1 LSCDDYISTFANKNI
16 KAPPTLP
23 LSVEQVKL
31 DSLTET
37 SVVKQQ
43 EFEEADSDSEL
54 VSPEG
59 KDTIDAHV
67 DIIQERY
74 DQIAK
79 FRMKHQINY
88 ENPFRPEG
96 ELSKEA
102 ETIVDA
108 IQSGNCQNIQI
119 TPEGGHRR
127 YVYSGLNPD
136 SPEQELQEL
145 VGGSISECDIIS
157 GDGDI
162 TDNGTNQSGIGK
174 IVAKESL
181 EPGKNS
187 TNATVEV
194 HKSIITPSQTQ
205 DVSIVVIPE
214 KKSGCCVIL

>member
-1 LSCDDYISTFANKNI
+1 MIF
-16 KAPPTLP
+16 
-23 LSVEQVKL
+23 
-31 DSLTET
+31 
-37 SVVKQQ
+37 
-43 EFEEADSDSEL
+43 
-54 VSPEG
+54 
-59 KDTIDAHV
+59 
-67 DIIQERY
+67 
-74 DQIAK
+74 
-79 FRMKHQINY
+79 
-88 ENPFRPEG
+88 
-96 ELSKEA
+96 
-102 ETIVDA
+102 
-108 IQSGNCQNIQI
+108 
-119 TPEGGHRR
+119 R

-181 EPGKNS
+181 EPGNNS

-214 KKSGCCVIL
+214 KKTGCCIIL

>member
-1 LSCDDYISTFANKNI
+1 MKRIVTYSQLLKR
-16 KAPPTLP
+16 
-23 LSVEQVKL
+23 
-31 DSLTET
+31 
-37 SVVKQQ
+37 
-43 EFEEADSDSEL
+43 
-54 VSPEG
+54 
-59 KDTIDAHV
+59 
-67 DIIQERY
+67 IIIY
-74 DQIAK
+74 LI
-79 FRMKHQINY
+79 F
-88 ENPFRPEG
+88 
-96 ELSKEA
+96 
-102 ETIVDA
+102 
-108 IQSGNCQNIQI
+108 
-119 TPEGGHRR
+119 R

-214 KKSGCCVIL
+214 KKSGCCIIL